1 MQVHRLQ
8 EFAKALEAKGL
19 LQTAVMPDPAQPI
32 GYLSYDSRDLGQ
44 DTLFVCKGA
53 AFKEEYLLQVLANGA
68 AGYVAETVYPNVD
81 PAVPHL
87 LVTDIRKAMP
97 VLAGLFY
104 EEAWRDL
111 GLIGITGTK
120 GKSTSTYYV

>member
-8 EFAKALEAKGL
+8 EFAQALEAKGL

-68 AGYVAETVYPNVD
+68 AGYVAETVYPNVYRD
-81 PAVPHL
+81 IFA
-87 LVTDIRKAMP
+87 LVWIVSFPDRNTRLIRK
-97 VLAGLFY
+97 GELFLFSY
-104 EEAWRDL
+104 RHNVQL
-111 GLIGITGTK
+111 T
-120 GKSTSTYYV
+120 